1 VAFLKAAPP
10 GIGHIFHLR
19 RSADCISRAHET
31 IDVQSVEITA
41 EGGSAT
47 CYIGT
52 QDALGIAVYIRI
64 FIMDSGIITI

>member
-1 VAFLKAAPP
+1 M
-10 GIGHIFHLR
+10 IQ
-19 RSADCISRAHET
+19 ET

-47 CYIGT
+47 CYIDI
-52 QDALGIAVYIRI
+52 QDALGITVYIRI